1 MTNYPVTIGLEV
13 HAQLLTKTKMFCGCK
28 ASYGEA
34 PNTLTCP
41 VCLGLPGALPVPN
54 RRAIEM
60 AVKVG
65 LAAGCSI
72 TRATKFDRKNYFY
85 PDLPKGYQ
93 ISQFDK
99 PICVGG
105 SLEIRG
111 SFGVKRVGITRMH
124 LEEDAG
130 KSSHGKQLPLE
141 GGFKPVDKQL
151 PLEGGFKP
159 ACQEE
164 NDGTLVDLNRCGVAL
179 IEIVSEPDM
188 SSPEEAY
195 AYLMEIRRLVRW
207 LGVCDGNLE
216 EGSLRCDAN
225 ISVAPDGAER
235 GVPVEIKNLNSFHGV
250 EKAIRYEIER
260 QSEVIRNGGKIT
272 RMTLLWDAD
281 KGETRVMRS
290 KEAAHDYR
298 YFPEP
303 DLVELEISDKMMEE
317 AKGAT
322 PELPW
327 LRRER
332 YVGLGLKS
340 DDADVLTAEREF
352 GDYFEEVLGGIG
364 NDVPRAVRWVVGEAL
379 RWRKEL
385 GGGERFVVCAQATA
399 EVARLEASGKISGLA
414 AKTVYEEMAR
424 TGRSDPAQI
433 VQEKGLEQVSDT
445 GALEAVI
452 AKVIAD
458 NPREVERYRG
468 GDSKLKGFFVGQVM
482 KAMGG
487 KADPKATGEI
497 LGRILG

>member
-1 MTNYPVTIGLEV
+1 MADFIVTIGLEV
-13 HAQLLTKTKMFCGCK
+13 HAQLLTATKMFCGCK
-28 ASYGEA
+28 ASYGES

-72 TRATKFDRKNYFY
+72 TRNTKFDRKNYFY

-105 SLEIRG
+105 GMEIRG

-130 KSSHGKQLPLE
+130 KSLHG
-141 GGFKPVDKQL
+141 DI
-151 PLEGGFKP
+151 
-159 ACQEE
+159 
-164 NDGTLVDLNRCGVAL
+164 DGTLIDLNRCGVPL

-207 LGVCDGNLE
+207 LGICDGNLE

-225 ISVAPDGAER
+225 ISVAPEGSRR

-303 DLVELEISDKMMEE
+303 DLVELEIDDSMMINARE
-317 AKGAT
+317 AT

-327 LRRER
+327 LRRQR
-332 YVGLGLKS
+332 YIDAGMKP
-340 DDADVLTAEREF
+340 DDADILTAEQEF
-352 GDYFEEVLGGIG
+352 GDFFEEVLAGLAG
-364 NDVPRAVRWVVGEAL
+364 DTPRAVRWVTGEAM

-385 GGGERFVVCAQATA
+385 GEGERFVVPAKATA
-399 EVARLEASGKISGLA
+399 EVALLESSGKISGLA

-424 TGRSDPAQI
+424 NGRSDPAQI
-433 VQEKGLEQVSDT
+433 VKEKGLEQVSDVT
-445 GALEAVI
+445 I
-452 AKVIAD
+452 YIT
-458 NPREVERYRG
+458 EVLGKNTKELERYLAG
-468 GDSKLKGFFVGQVM
+468 ESKLRGYFVGQIM
-482 KAMGG
+482 KLSKGR
-487 KADPKATGEI
+487 ADPIASGSLFDEAIEK
-497 LGRILG
+497 LRK

>member
-1 MTNYPVTIGLEV
+1 MPSFRVTIGLEV
-13 HAQLLTKTKMFCGCK
+13 HAQLLTDTKMFCGCK
-28 ASYGEA
+28 ASYGEV

-54 RRAIEM
+54 RCAVEM

-72 TRATKFDRKNYFY
+72 TRQTKFDRKNYFY

-99 PICVGG
+99 PICGRG
-105 SLEIRG
+105 YIEIRG
-111 SFGVKRVGITRMH
+111 SFGVKRVGITRIH

-130 KSSHGKQLPLE
+130 KSLHGDP
-141 GGFKPVDKQL
+141 
-151 PLEGGFKP
+151 
-159 ACQEE
+159 
-164 NDGTLVDLNRCGVAL
+164 DGTLIDLNRCGVPL

-195 AYLMEIRRLVRW
+195 AYLTEIRRLVRW
-207 LGVCDGNLE
+207 LEVCDGNLE

-225 ISVAPDGAER
+225 ISVAPEGSAR

-303 DLVELEISDKMMEE
+303 DLVELEINDAMMIAARE
-317 AKGAT
+317 AT
-322 PELPW
+322 TELPW
-327 LRRER
+327 LRRQR
-332 YVGLGLKS
+332 YIDAGMKP
-340 DDADVLTAEREF
+340 DDADVLTAEREY
-352 GDYFEEVLGGIG
+352 GDFFEEVLGGLG
-364 NDVPRAVRWVVGEAL
+364 GDVSRAVRWVTGEAM

-385 GGGERFVVCAQATA
+385 GGGEKFVVPAKATA
-399 EVARLEASGKISGLA
+399 EVAGLESSRKISGLA

-424 TGRSDPAQI
+424 TGRTDPAVI
-433 VQEKGLEQVSDT
+433 VKEKGLEQVS
-445 GALEAVI
+445 
-452 AKVIAD
+452 
-458 NPREVERYRG
+458 EVTNYITEVMNKNTKELERYLAG
-468 GDSKLKGFFVGQVM
+468 ESKLRGYFVGQIM
-482 KAMGG
+482 KLSEGR
-487 KADPKATGEI
+487 ADPIASGSLFDDAIEK
-497 LGRILG
+497 LRK

>member
-13 HAQLLTKTKMFCGCK
+13 HAQLLTNTKMFCGCK
-28 ASYGEA
+28 ASYGDA

-65 LAAGCSI
+65 LAVGSSI
-72 TRATKFDRKNYFY
+72 TRHTKFDRKNYFY

-99 PICVGG
+99 PICAGG
-105 SLEIRG
+105 SMEIRG
-111 SFGVKRVGITRMH
+111 TFGVKRIGITRIH

-130 KSSHGKQLPLE
+130 KSSHG
-141 GGFKPVDKQL
+141 DT
-151 PLEGGFKP
+151 
-159 ACQEE
+159 
-164 NDGTLVDLNRCGVAL
+164 DGTLIDLNRCGVAL

-225 ISVAPDGAER
+225 ISVAPEGGER

-272 RMTLLWDAD
+272 RMTLLWDVD

-303 DLVELEISDKMMEE
+303 DLVVLQINDLMMAE
-317 AKGAT
+317 AQQT
-322 PELPW
+322 SPELPW
-327 LRRER
+327 IRRER
-332 YVGLGLKS
+332 YIGLGLKP
-340 DDADVLTAEREF
+340 DDSDVLTAEREF
-352 GDYFEEVLGGIG
+352 GDYFEEVLAGL
-364 NDVPRAVRWVVGEAL
+364 DSDTPRAVRWVVGEAM

-385 GGGERFVVCAQATA
+385 GEGERFVVTAQATA
-399 EVARLEASGKISGLA
+399 EVAKLEAAGRLSGIA

-424 TGRSDPAQI
+424 TSRNDPSQ
-433 VQEKGLEQVSDT
+433 VVKEKGLEQVSDT
-445 GALEAVI
+445 GALEAIIVKI
-452 AKVIAD
+452 IAD
-458 NPREVERYRG
+458 NPKEVERYRS
-468 GDSKLKGFFVGQVM
+468 GDLKLKGFFVGQVM

-497 LGRILG
+497 LGRVLG

>member
-1 MTNYPVTIGLEV
+1 MSDYAVTIGLEV
-13 HAQLLTKTKMFCGCK
+13 HAQLLTNTKMFCGCK
-28 ASYGEA
+28 ASYGA
-34 PNTLTCP
+34 AHNSLTCP
-41 VCLGLPGALPVPN
+41 VCMGLPGALPMPN

-65 LAAGCSI
+65 LATGSTI

-99 PICVGG
+99 PICAGG
-105 SLEIRG
+105 SMEIRG
-111 SFGVKRVGITRMH
+111 LFGVKRVGITRIH

-130 KSSHGKQLPLE
+130 KSQHG
-141 GGFKPVDKQL
+141 DD
-151 PLEGGFKP
+151 
-159 ACQEE
+159 
-164 NDGTLVDLNRCGVAL
+164 DGTLIDLNRCGVPL

-207 LGVCDGNLE
+207 LEVCDGNLE

-225 ISVAPDGAER
+225 ISVAPEGER

-260 QSEVIRNGGKIT
+260 QSEVVRNGGKIS
-272 RMTLLWDAD
+272 RMTLLWDSD
-281 KGETRVMRS
+281 KGETRVMRT

-303 DLVELEISDKMMEE
+303 DLVELSISDQMMAE
-317 AKGAT
+317 AHEAS
-322 PELPW
+322 PEYPW
-327 LRRER
+327 VRRER
-332 YVGLGLKS
+332 YVGIGVKP
-340 DDADVLTAEREF
+340 DDADVLTAEKEF
-352 GDYFEEVLGGIG
+352 GEYFEEVFAGC
-364 NDVPRAVRWVVGEAL
+364 NNEAPRAVRWVIGEAL

-385 GGGERFVVCAQATA
+385 GGGERFVVSAYATA
-399 EVARLEASGKISGLA
+399 EVAGLEASGKISGLA

-424 TGRSDPAQI
+424 TGRSDPAMI
-433 VQEKGLEQVSDT
+433 VKEKGLEQVSDT

-452 AKVIAD
+452 TKIIED
-458 NPREVERYRG
+458 NPKEVERYRG
-468 GDSKLKGFFVGQVM
+468 GDMKLKGFFVGQVM

-497 LGRILG
+497 LGRLLG